1 MNPRIKVAIAAD
13 YNGRWAQRVISDAN
27 TAATGVKAA
36 SASMGQSMRAANGN
50 VANLA
55 AQFNDIGVM
64 LAAGQNPL
72 QLALQQGTQI
82 SQVLGPL
89 GAAGSAKALGGALL
103 SMLSPVSLLTI
114 ATIGLGAAAVQWL
127 MSINEKGPTAEE
139 ALKRHREW
147 LTSILSGYDA
157 AKDASDRYL
166 DSAGRLP
173 QGVVLSDLNKSLTDQ
188 AKALEENKRRVDQ
201 FNGSL
206 DDSLA
211 VIQQMRE
218 VAAQLA
224 GNGSE
229 MAFSQKLIEGMRN
242 LNITTHSTVDELEAA
257 MTAARQLFNTADDP
271 AIKEIASQAYE
282 LAAGMRTA
290 KLQAQAMV
298 AAIAAMSF
306 PALPAGYTDALGALG
321 GLGVAPSTDR
331 DRASSARDQGL
342 AGAQDTITRTAVLKA
357 YNEAIARLDTRG
369 AEEEAL
375 KRSKEMEASG
385 IRQAES
391 YKAVTESLRT
401 QFEMLGMTTIEQEK
415 FEQVRAS
422 GLDASSKEAEVI
434 RQSVQALN
442 DRRDALE
449 VINAMKSP
457 ADLAAEEVERLG
469 EIWSAGELDA
479 EQYAWAV
486 ERALGK
492 VPDATSLAVSKV
504 GDILGSLASVMQA
517 SGEEQFGITKGLSVA
532 MAVLKGYEA
541 VTSAYAAGAA
551 VPGAGAFLGPLYAAA
566 AAAATGAQIANI
578 MSTTSKSTSMKG
590 ASGGGASAG
599 AAAAAQPQSRSVM
612 ISLQG
617 DNYSRGAVGG
627 LLERL
632 SDELAVNGLSLVT
645 TYREE

>member
-1 MNPRIKVAIAAD
+1 MQPRVAVAIAAD
-13 YNGRWAQRVISDAN
+13 YNGRWAQQVINDAN

-36 SASMGQSMRAANGN
+36 SSSMGNAMLAANGN

-64 LAAGQNPL
+64 LASGQNPL

-127 MSINEKGPTAEE
+127 LSINEKGPTAEE
-139 ALKRHREW
+139 KLKRHREW
-147 LTSILSGYDA
+147 LTAILAGYDA

-173 QGVVLSDLNKSLTDQ
+173 QGVVLSDLNKSLVEQ
-188 AKALEENKRRVDQ
+188 AKALDENERRVSQ

-206 DDSLA
+206 DDSLE
-211 VIQQMRE
+211 VIQQMRD
-218 VAAQLA
+218 VAAQL
-224 GNGSE
+224 GGDGTE
-229 MAFSQKLIEGMRN
+229 MAFTKQLIEGMRN
-242 LNITTHSTVDELEAA
+242 LGITTDSTVEELEAA
-257 MTAARQLFNTADDP
+257 MTAARQLFNTAADP
-271 AIKEIASQAYE
+271 AIKEMASQAYE

-306 PALPAGYTDALGALG
+306 PSLPAGYTDALGTLG
-321 GLGVAPSTDR
+321 GLGVAPQTDR
-331 DRASSARDQGL
+331 DRAAASRDQGL

-357 YNEAIARLDTRG
+357 YNDAVARLDTRD

-375 KRSKEMEASG
+375 KRSKEFEASG

-391 YKAVTESLRT
+391 YKAVTDSLRM
-401 QFEMLGMTTIEQEK
+401 QHELLGMTAIEQEK
-415 FEQVRAS
+415 YEQVRAA
-422 GLDASSKEAEVI
+422 GLEVGSKEAEVI
-434 RQSVQALN
+434 QQSVQALH
-442 DRRDALE
+442 DRRDAIE

-469 EIWSAGELDA
+469 EIYAAGELDA

-486 ERALGK
+486 ERSLSK
-492 VPDATSLAVSKV
+492 VPNSMGAVVSKV
-504 GDILGSLASVMQA
+504 GDLLGSLASVMQS
-517 SGEEQFGITKGLSVA
+517 SGEEQFGIAKGLSVA

-541 VTSAYAAGAA
+541 VTSAYAAGTAIGGPVVGALYAGAA
-551 VPGAGAFLGPLYAAA
+551 V
-566 AAAATGAQIANI
+566 AATAAQIANI
-578 MSTTSKSTSMKG
+578 MSTTSKSTSVKG
-590 ASGGGASAG
+590 GSAANGDGG
-599 AAAAAQPQSRSVM
+599 AAAATQSQARG
-612 ISLQG
+612 ISIQLIG
-617 DNYSRGAVGG
+617 DNFSRGAVGG
-627 LLERL
+627 LFERL
-632 SDELAVNGLSLVT
+632 SDELAVNGLSIVT
-645 TYREE
+645 THRQA